1 MSKSN
6 IEESFTNYL
15 KSDDKMAFQIDAPWG
30 SGKTYIVKKSLISIA
45 KNENY
50 IPVYISINGVNNIDT
65 LNKRLNEFTFVSKST
80 GFSDPQKS
88 TNYFNGFM
96 NIVDSGTASLPIFK
110 DLYNSSKKFVKTI
123 YKGESNYNNIVLF
136 IDEFERCSIKI
147 NDLLGY
153 LSNILERWNCKM
165 IIISNELSDTTKFN
179 DNYFQQKEKLINKS
193 NSLTI
198 DKLSET
204 KNIID
209 ESLKNSLS
217 KDLLNWIKIASDNLS
232 SNLPSYNFRTL
243 FSILSSFKQ
252 LVVYIN
258 NLNINKDLKLI
269 SLKTAYVSIF
279 ILTDVKLRGFDINHL
294 KNKSGNIIHL
304 LSVDTKTDK
313 SKLDKEFT
321 YVNEYF
327 NLKFNN
333 TYIKYIHFTEEIF
346 NLIKYNIFNVNDY
359 ISDIQNIFNY
369 STNEVDLIANKL
381 RYLENLDDIELLNVE
396 KEILKLSSYD
406 LSIKNYIDIVDMY
419 NRLKCN
425 NLWIINDIS
434 KKKISLKLKKKIMS
448 LDDYKIGYAYTDLVH
463 DDIILKNVK
472 SYIKSFKN
480 FQENEEIEYNLS
492 LVLQNKFPKDKYKL
506 NNIFKLLI
514 SKKNLFNLL
523 NQKAING
530 IDMFVFSNKEYISL
544 SYIDEFINVLSKL
557 KSKTE
562 SIMMKYCIE
571 RLYKDLK
578 ELDSKDN

>member
-65 LNKRLNEFTFVSKST
+65 LNKRLNEFTFISKST

-123 YKGESNYNNIVLF
+123 YKGESNYKNIVLF

-198 DKLSET
+198 DKLYET

-209 ESLKNSLS
+209 ESLKDSLS
-217 KDLLNWIKIASDNLS
+217 KDLLNWIKTASDNFS
-232 SNLPSYNFRTL
+232 SKLPSYNFRTL

-258 NLNINKDLKLI
+258 KLNINKDLKLI
-269 SLKTAYVSIF
+269 SLKTAYASIF
-279 ILTDVKLRGFDINHL
+279 ILTDVKRRGLDINHL
-294 KNKSGNIIHL
+294 KKKSGSIIHV
-304 LSVDTKTDK
+304 LSVDTKKDK

-333 TYIKYIHFTEEIF
+333 TYIPYIYFNEEIF
-346 NLIKYNIFNVNDY
+346 NLVKYNIFNVNDY
-359 ISDIQNIFNY
+359 ISDIKNVFHY
-369 STNEVDLIANKL
+369 STNEVDLIASKIRN
-381 RYLENLDDIELLNVE
+381 LENLDDKELLNIE
-396 KEILKLSSYD
+396 NNILRLSSD
-406 LSIKNYIDIVDMY
+406 NLNIKNYIDIVDIY
-419 NRLKCN
+419 NMLKRN
-425 NLWIINDIS
+425 NLWIVNDIS
-434 KKKISLKLKKKIMS
+434 KNEISLKLKNKIMN
-448 LDDYKIGYAYTDLVH
+448 LDDYRNISNYHEWIKDEV
-463 DDIILKNVK
+463 ILKNVK
-472 SYIKSFKN
+472 SYVNSLRNLQKN
-480 FQENEEIEYNLS
+480 KEIDYNLS

-506 NNIFKLLI
+506 NNIFQLLI

-530 IDMFVFSNKEYISL
+530 IDMFVFSNKENISL
-544 SYIDEFINVLSKL
+544 KCIGEFINVLSEL
-557 KSKTE
+557 KSKNE